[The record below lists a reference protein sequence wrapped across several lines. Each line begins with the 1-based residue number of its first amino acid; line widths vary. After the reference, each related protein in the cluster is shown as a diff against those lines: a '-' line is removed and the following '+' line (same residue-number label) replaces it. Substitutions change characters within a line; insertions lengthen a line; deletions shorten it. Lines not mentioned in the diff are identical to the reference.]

1 MPYLKVWLHIVWST
15 RNREPLLVK
24 EIRNKVFEHIRQNA
38 KDKGIY
44 IDHIN
49 GYVDH
54 VHCLISLKSDQTIAK
69 TIQLL
74 KGESTHWIN
83 QNELIEGHFSWQ
95 TEYFAV
101 SVSQSQVDRV
111 RAYIRNQES
120 HHGKISF
127 ADEYEL
133 MMEKYGLEKMSG

>member
-101 SVSQSQVDRV
+101 SVSQYQVDRV

-120 HHGKISF
+120 HHRKVSF
-127 ADEYEL
+127 DEEYEL
-133 MMEKYGLEKMSG
+133 MMEKYGFEKMSG